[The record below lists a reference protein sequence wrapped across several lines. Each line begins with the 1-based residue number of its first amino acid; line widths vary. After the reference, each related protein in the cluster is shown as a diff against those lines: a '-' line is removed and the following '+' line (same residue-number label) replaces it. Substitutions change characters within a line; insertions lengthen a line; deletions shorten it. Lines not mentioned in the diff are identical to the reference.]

1 MGMGWRGGLASGARS
16 TGEEGG
22 GADGRVRIS
31 REEHPDL
38 KRGIGPWLLLFFVL
52 GDIVGAGIYALVG
65 EVGALVGGAIWSAF
79 LAAFFLAI
87 FTASSYAELVTK
99 YPRAGGSATYVNNAF
114 RNPFVSFMVAFAV
127 MASGI
132 TSACTLTLA
141 FSGDYLA
148 QFISVPII
156 GAALVFMVL
165 VGCINFYG
173 ISESVRINVIL
184 TCVEITG
191 LILIVVIGAAALAG
205 GHGDPG
211 RAFEFKEGTSV
222 LTALLAGTVLAF
234 YALIGFDDSVNV
246 AEETQHPSRN
256 YPRAIFGA
264 LLLAGFVY
272 LLVTFT
278 ASMVVP
284 TATLAD
290 SSGPLLEVVKAGP
303 IAIPTQLFAAIAL
316 LAVSN
321 GALINMIMA
330 SRIIYGMGDQGVM
343 PTVFSRVHPGRR
355 TPWVSIVFTTVI
367 ALLVLIAIG
376 RNDEALAL
384 LGSTTVVLLLIAFV
398 MVNIAVLVLR
408 QDEVGHEHFRT
419 PTIFPILGAVVAA
432 GLLIYQAVSD
442 ISVFGL
448 AALLLLLGAILY
460 GVNLLV
466 MRSQEREAG

>member
-1 MGMGWRGGLASGARS
+1 MDESVS
-16 TGEEGG
+16 H
-22 GADGRVRIS
+22 VR
-31 REEHPDL
+31 EHPDL
-38 KRGIGPWLLLFFVL
+38 KRGIGPWLLLFFIL

-65 EVGALVGGAIWSAF
+65 EVGGLVGGAIWSAF
-79 LAAFFLAI
+79 LCAFVLAI

-114 RNPFVSFMVAFAV
+114 RNQFVSFMVAFAV

-156 GAALVFMVL
+156 GAAIVFML
-165 VGCINFYG
+165 LITAINFYG
-173 ISESVRINVIL
+173 ISESVRINVVL
-184 TCVEITG
+184 TLVEITG
-191 LILIVVIGAAALAG
+191 LILIIIIGIAALAG

-264 LLLAGFVY
+264 LLLAGVIY

-284 TATLAD
+284 TATLAE
-290 SSGPLLEVVKAGP
+290 SSGPLLEVVEAGP
-303 IAIPTQLFAAIAL
+303 IAIPTKLFAAIAL

-330 SRIIYGMGDQGVM
+330 SRIVYGMGDQGVI
-343 PTVFSRVHPGRR
+343 PAVFSTVHPSRR
-355 TPWVSIVFTTVI
+355 TPWVSIAFTSVI
-367 ALLVLIAIG
+367 ALLVLITIG
-376 RNDEALAL
+376 RNDEALST

-398 MVNIAVLVLR
+398 MVNISVLVLR
-408 QDEVGHEHFRT
+408 RDEVGHEHFRT
-419 PTIFPILGAVVAA
+419 PTVFPILGAVIAG

-442 ISVFGL
+442 PTVFGL
-448 AALLLLLGAILY
+448 AALLLVVGVILY
-460 GVNLLV
+460 GVDLV
-466 MRSQEREAG
+466 AKRSLDR

>member
-1 MGMGWRGGLASGARS
+1 VDESVSHAR
-16 TGEEGG
+16 
-22 GADGRVRIS
+22 
-31 REEHPDL
+31 EHPDL

-65 EVGALVGGAIWSAF
+65 EVGGLVGGAIWSAF
-79 LAAFFLAI
+79 LCAFVLAI

-114 RNPFVSFMVAFAV
+114 RRPFVSFMVAFAV

-132 TSACTLTLA
+132 TSASTLTLA
-141 FSGDYLA
+141 FSGDYLS

-156 GAALVFMVL
+156 AAAVVFML
-165 VGCINFYG
+165 LITAINFYG

-191 LILIVVIGAAALAG
+191 LILIILIGIAALG
-205 GHGDPG
+205 GGTGDPG

-222 LTALLAGTVLAF
+222 LSAILAGTVLAF

-264 LLLAGFVY
+264 LLLAGVIY

-284 TATLAD
+284 TGVLAE
-290 SSGPLLEVVKAGP
+290 SSGPLLEVVERGP
-303 IAIPTQLFAAIAL
+303 IAIPTKLFAAIAL

-330 SRIIYGMGDQGVM
+330 SRIVYGMGDQGVI
-343 PTVFSRVHPGRR
+343 PTVFSNVHPGRR
-355 TPWVSIVFTTVI
+355 TPWVSIAFTAII
-367 ALLVLIAIG
+367 ALIVLITIG
-376 RNDEALAL
+376 RNDEALST

-398 MVNIAVLVLR
+398 MVNISVLVLR
-408 QDEVGHEHFRT
+408 RDEVGHEHFRA
-419 PTIFPILGAVVAA
+419 PTAFPILGAVVAA
-432 GLLIYQAVSD
+432 ALLIYQAASD
-442 ISVFGL
+442 ITVFGL
-448 AALLLLLGAILY
+448 AAALLALGVVLY
-460 GVNLLV
+460 GVNVLV
-466 MRSQEREAG
+466 KRSVDREAPQP

>member
-1 MGMGWRGGLASGARS
+1 MDESVSHAR
-16 TGEEGG
+16 
-22 GADGRVRIS
+22 
-31 REEHPDL
+31 EHPDL

-114 RNPFVSFMVAFAV
+114 RSPFMSFMVAFAV

-148 QFISVPII
+148 QFISVPVI

-165 VGCINFYG
+165 VALINFYG

-191 LILIVVIGAAALAG
+191 LVLIVVIGAAALAG

-376 RNDEALAL
+376 RNDEALAT

>member
-1 MGMGWRGGLASGARS
+1 MDESVSHAR
-16 TGEEGG
+16 
-22 GADGRVRIS
+22 
-31 REEHPDL
+31 EHPDL
-38 KRGIGPWLLLFFVL
+38 KRGIGSWLLLFFIL

-65 EVGALVGGAIWSAF
+65 EVGALVGGAIWTAF
-79 LAAFFLAI
+79 LCAFVLAI
-87 FTASSYAELVTK
+87 FTAASYAELVTK

-114 RNPFVSFMVAFAV
+114 RNPFISFMVAFAV

-141 FSGDYLA
+141 FSGDYLS
-148 QFISVPII
+148 QFISAPTIA
-156 GAALVFMVL
+156 AALVFMVL
-165 VGCINFYG
+165 IGCINFYG

-191 LILIVVIGAAALAG
+191 LVLIVMIGAAALAG

-222 LTALLAGTVLAF
+222 LPAILAGTVLAF

-264 LLLAGFVY
+264 LLLAGVVY

-284 TATLAD
+284 TGTLAE

-303 IAIPTQLFAAIAL
+303 IAIPPKLFAAIAL

-330 SRIIYGMGDQGVM
+330 SRIVYGMGDQGVV
-343 PTVFSRVHPGRR
+343 PTVFSTVQRGRR
-355 TPWVSIVFTTVI
+355 TPWVSILFTTII
-367 ALLVLIAIG
+367 ALLLLATIG
-376 RNDEALAL
+376 GNDEALSM
-384 LGSTTVVLLLIAFV
+384 LGSTTVVLLLLAFI
-398 MVNIAVLVLR
+398 MVNISVLVLR
-408 QDEVGHEHFRT
+408 RDEVGHEHFRT
-419 PTIFPILGAVVAA
+419 PTVFPVLGAVVAA
-432 GLLIYQAVSD
+432 ALLVYQAVSD
-442 ISVFGL
+442 ITVFGL
-448 AALLLLLGAILY
+448 AAGFLVLGVVLY

-466 MRSQEREAG
+466 KRSLDREAPEAR

>member
-1 MGMGWRGGLASGARS
+1 MDESVSHAR
-16 TGEEGG
+16 
-22 GADGRVRIS
+22 
-31 REEHPDL
+31 EHPDL

-65 EVGALVGGAIWSAF
+65 EVGALVGGAIWAAF

-114 RNPFVSFMVAFAV
+114 RSPLVSFMVAFAV

-148 QFISVPII
+148 QFITVPVI

-173 ISESVRINVIL
+173 ISESVRINVVL

-191 LILIVVIGAAALAG
+191 LVLIVVIGAAALAG

-355 TPWVSIVFTTVI
+355 TPWVSIIFTTVI

-376 RNDEALAL
+376 RNDEALAT

-408 QDEVGHEHFRT
+408 QDEVEHEHFRT

>member
-1 MGMGWRGGLASGARS
+1 MDESVSHAR
-16 TGEEGG
+16 
-22 GADGRVRIS
+22 
-31 REEHPDL
+31 EHPDL
-38 KRGIGPWLLLFFVL
+38 KRGIGPWLLLFFIL

-65 EVGALVGGAIWSAF
+65 EVGALVGGAIWTAF
-79 LAAFFLAI
+79 LCAFVLAI
-87 FTASSYAELVTK
+87 FTAASYAELVTK

-114 RNPFVSFMVAFAV
+114 RNPFISFMVAFAV

-141 FSGDYLA
+141 FSGDYLS
-148 QFISVPII
+148 QFVSVPTIA
-156 GAALVFMVL
+156 AALVFMVL
-165 VGCINFYG
+165 IGCINFYG

-191 LILIVVIGAAALAG
+191 LVLIVVIGAAALTG

-222 LTALLAGTVLAF
+222 LPAILAGTVLAF

-264 LLLAGFVY
+264 LLLAGVVY

-284 TATLAD
+284 TGTLAE

-303 IAIPTQLFAAIAL
+303 IAIPPQLFAAIAL

-330 SRIIYGMGDQGVM
+330 SRIVYGMGDQGVV
-343 PTVFSRVHPGRR
+343 PTVFSTVHRGRR
-355 TPWVSIVFTTVI
+355 TPWMSILFTTII
-367 ALLVLIAIG
+367 ALLLLATIG
-376 RNDEALAL
+376 GNDEALSM
-384 LGSTTVVLLLIAFV
+384 LGSTTVVLLLLAFI
-398 MVNIAVLVLR
+398 MVNFSVLVLR
-408 QDEVGHEHFRT
+408 RDEVGHEHFRT
-419 PTIFPILGAVVAA
+419 PTVFPVLGAVVAA
-432 GLLIYQAVSD
+432 TLLVYQAVSD
-442 ISVFGL
+442 ITVFGL
-448 AALLLLLGAILY
+448 AAAFLVLGVVLY

-466 MRSQEREAG
+466 KRSLDRETPETS

>member
-1 MGMGWRGGLASGARS
+1 MDESVSHAR
-16 TGEEGG
+16 
-22 GADGRVRIS
+22 
-31 REEHPDL
+31 EHPDL

-65 EVGALVGGAIWSAF
+65 EVGALVGGAIWAAF
-79 LAAFFLAI
+79 LAAFFLAL

-114 RNPFVSFMVAFAV
+114 RSPFVSFMVAFAV

-165 VGCINFYG
+165 IGCINFYG

-191 LILIVVIGAAALAG
+191 LVLIVVIGAAALSTGA
-205 GHGDPG
+205 GDPG
-211 RAFEFKEGTSV
+211 RPFEFKEGTSV

-264 LLLAGFVY
+264 LLLAGVVY

-284 TATLAD
+284 TGTLAD

-343 PTVFSRVHPGRR
+343 PTAFSRVHPGRR
-355 TPWVSIVFTTVI
+355 TPWVSILFTTVI

-376 RNDEALAL
+376 RNDEALAT

-408 QDEVGHEHFRT
+408 RDEVGHGHFRT

-432 GLLIYQAVSD
+432 GLLTYEAVSD
-442 ISVFGL
+442 VSVFRL

-466 MRSQEREAG
+466 KRSLDREAR

>member
-1 MGMGWRGGLASGARS
+1 MDDEHVSHAR
-16 TGEEGG
+16 
-22 GADGRVRIS
+22 
-31 REEHPDL
+31 EHPEL
-38 KRGIGPWLLLFFVL
+38 RRGIGPWLLLFFVL

-65 EVGALVGGAIWSAF
+65 EVGGLVGGAIWSAF
-79 LAAFFLAI
+79 LCAFVLAI

-148 QFISVPII
+148 QFITVPVI
-156 GAALVFMVL
+156 GAAIVFML
-165 VGCINFYG
+165 LITAINFYG
-173 ISESVRINVIL
+173 ITESVRINVVL
-184 TCVEITG
+184 TIVEITG
-191 LILIVVIGAAALAG
+191 LALIIIIGIAALSTG
-205 GHGDPG
+205 TGDPG

-222 LTALLAGTVLAF
+222 LTAILAGTVLAF

-264 LLLAGFVY
+264 LLLAGVIY

-284 TATLAD
+284 TGTLAE
-290 SSGPLLEVVKAGP
+290 SSGPLLEVVERGP
-303 IAIPTQLFAAIAL
+303 IGIPTQLFAAIAL

-343 PTVFSRVHPGRR
+343 PTVFSSVHPGRR
-355 TPWVSIVFTTVI
+355 TPWVSIAFTAAI
-367 ALLVLIAIG
+367 ALIVLVTIG
-376 RNDEALAL
+376 RNDEALST
-384 LGSTTVVLLLIAFV
+384 LGSTTVVLLLLAFV
-398 MVNIAVLVLR
+398 MVNISVLVLR
-408 QDEVGHEHFRT
+408 RDEVGHEHFRA
-419 PTIFPILGAVVAA
+419 PTTFPVLGAVVAA
-432 GLLIYQAVSD
+432 ALLIYQALTD
-442 ISVFGL
+442 ITVFGL
-448 AALLLLLGAILY
+448 AAALLAVGVVLY
-460 GVNLLV
+460 GVNLLAK
-466 MRSQEREAG
+466 RSLDRESPQAR